1 MKTHRKKIVCCSLA
15 WASALSLSGCQ
26 SVDKFTFKKL
36 LPAKSAK
43 VQPQPLTA
51 TNTPRLTASTLP
63 VHTVAFTK
71 VVEAAEPIA
80 EAPNNVPNS
89 NFAITPAVAT
99 QDTQETPTLQQAIT
113 PETTV
118 NEPVAIDLAAALRL
132 VAGQNPQIGFAQQRI
147 QEANAQVQSADLMW
161 LPSMRVGGNFN
172 KHEGRIQ
179 DVAGSMIETSR
190 GSIYGGLGAQAVG
203 AGSPAVP
210 GLSMNFHLTDAYF
223 QPLIAQQR
231 LCARRHASLAV
242 RNDMMLETAIAYT
255 SLLEAMQLQAVAE
268 QTLASAEKL
277 RDVTQDFA
285 ETGEGVQADAD
296 RAVAE
301 LSTRQVEQLRAKENV
316 RVASV
321 RLNRLLS
328 QDATLVLIPT
338 ESTLVPISLT
348 SPTSEPRELVALGL
362 ANRPELAENR
372 NLVGEAIERLNRE
385 KYAPLVPSVLLGM
398 SYGGNGGGLGSDIER
413 FGDRMDFDAAA
424 FWELRNL
431 GFGDQAAR
439 SESRSRVGQARWRQ
453 VQMMDTVASEI
464 AEAHIQV
471 QERSN
476 QIEFAKLGIQA
487 AQDSYR
493 RNIERIQD
501 GEGLPLEVLQSL
513 QALDT
518 AQRQYVLIIADY
530 NRAQFNLHRALG
542 WPIQ

>member
-1 MKTHRKKIVCCSLA
+1 M
-15 WASALSLSGCQ
+15 SLSGCQ
-26 SVDKFTFKKL
+26 SVDKFIFKKL
-36 LPAKSAK
+36 LPAKPAE
-43 VQPQPLTA
+43 VQPAP
-51 TNTPRLTASTLP
+51 LTASTTPTLTTPTLP
-63 VHTVAFTK
+63 VRTVAFTK
-71 VVEAAEPIA
+71 VVEAAQPID
-80 EAPNNVPNS
+80 EVPNS
-89 NFAITPAVAT
+89 VPNLNFVAT
-99 QDTQETPTLQQAIT
+99 QAIATQDIQATSVSQQVTA
-113 PETTV
+113 PESSA
-118 NEPVAIDLAAALRL
+118 NEPVPIDLAAALRL

-242 RNDMMLETAIAYT
+242 RNDMLLETATAYT
-255 SLLEAMQLQAVAE
+255 SLLEAMQLLAVAE

-277 RDVTQDFA
+277 RDVTNDFA

-301 LSTRQVEQLRAKENV
+301 LSIRQVEQLRAKETV

-338 ESTLVPISLT
+338 EATLVPILLT

-398 SYGGNGGGLGSDIER
+398 SYGGNGGGLGSDIEL

-439 SESRSRVGQARWRQ
+439 RESRSRVGQARWRQ

-518 AQRQYVLIIADY
+518 AQRQYVRSIADY
-530 NRAQFNLHRALG
+530 NRSQFGLHRALG
-542 WPIQ
+542 WPIE